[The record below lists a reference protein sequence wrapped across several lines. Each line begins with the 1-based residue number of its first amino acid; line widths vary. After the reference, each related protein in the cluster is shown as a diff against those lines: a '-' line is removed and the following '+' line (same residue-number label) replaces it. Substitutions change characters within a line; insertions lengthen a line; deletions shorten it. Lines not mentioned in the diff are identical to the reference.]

1 MIYLGSGEETM
12 GAEAGSGRDRR
23 GRPSNG
29 RPTMTDVA
37 RLAGV
42 SQSSVS
48 LVLNNMSGARI
59 SEATRQKVLS
69 AARTIGYR
77 LPGRR
82 SDPGE
87 TQGRIIALVLDEIST
102 SPHPVVSVDGARD
115 AAWEAGHLVAVHVT
129 RADPDLEAATLRA
142 ILADGALLGIVYA
155 TIFTRKVTPPPEL
168 ANVPAV
174 LLNCYTADKALPSV
188 IPSEVAGGFAATE
201 HLLRH
206 GHRRIGFINGEPWM
220 DASRDRLK
228 GYRHALASADIA
240 FDADLVRNGDWL
252 PDAGYRRT
260 YELLRLPNP
269 PSALFCANDLMAVGA
284 LEALA
289 ELGLR
294 VPGDISV
301 MGYDDQEMARYTRPP
316 LSTCL
321 LPNYEMGRFAAETL
335 IALAQGQTAG
345 RPVQLKMEGPLV
357 PRDSVGRLNPELK
370 RSVAQV
376 SDRIVTGPTSQPI
389 HRAFSW
395 GSLIKAPA
403 DP

>member
-1 MIYLGSGEETM
+1 
-12 GAEAGSGRDRR
+12 
-23 GRPSNG
+23 
-29 RPTMTDVA
+29 MTDVA

-59 SEATRQKVLS
+59 SELTRKNVLS
-69 AARTIGYR
+69 AARKVGYR

-87 TQGRIIALVLDEIST
+87 TQGKIIAFVVDEIST

-142 ILADGALLGIVYA
+142 ILADGALLGIIYA
-155 TIFTRKVTPPPEL
+155 TIFTRKVSPPPEL

-174 LLNCYTADKALPSV
+174 LLNCYTADKSLPSV
-188 IPSEVAGGFAATE
+188 IPSEVAGGFTAME
-201 HLLRH
+201 HLLQH
-206 GHRRIGFINGEPWM
+206 GHRRIGLINGEPWM

-228 GYRHALASADIA
+228 GYRHALASADIP
-240 FDADLVRNGDWL
+240 FDPDLVRNGDWL
-252 PDAGYRRT
+252 PDAGYHRT
-260 YELLRLPNP
+260 YELLRLRHP
-269 PSALFCANDLMAVGA
+269 PSALFCANDLMAMGA

-289 ELGLR
+289 ELGIR
-294 VPGDISV
+294 VPEDISV

-321 LPNYEMGRFAAETL
+321 LPNYEMGRWAAETL
-335 IALAQGQTAG
+335 IGFAQGQTAA

-357 PRDSVGRLNPELK
+357 SRDSVGPLSPDLERT
-370 RSVAQV
+370 VARV
-376 SDRIVTGPTSQPI
+376 ADRIFTGPTSQPI
-389 HRAFSW
+389 SRALSW
-395 GSLIKAPA
+395 GSLIKATA
-403 DP
+403 GTR